1 MADEQDR
8 LRIQRE
14 AEAKAKAVTPEE
26 TRQARM
32 DELKAEREKRMV
44 EEAKARAA
52 SDPLKDPTNR
62 PEAPQ
67 LDDGYIRYYSWIGG
81 VTTGEWRLYKEK
93 KDSPK
98 AASAEARSEGG
109 ATQAQFGSSAGANA
123 LATGTTGLSGTSSTV
138 KDPYA
143 GLTPEQ
149 IEARKNAEELAARL
163 GLSIDPNTGMIIK
176 PPVNFVIDPVTGK
189 YTDPSKLS
197 KPADTTGYKVVN
209 GVLQFNGQP
218 FTGTYNGQT
227 YENGIVKS
235 ATDTTG
241 YKVVNG
247 VLLFNGQPFS
257 GTYGGQIYENGKVK
271 VVTDNSGNGGNGG
284 NTNTGYQEVDGV
296 LLFNGKA
303 FTGTFAGTV
312 YENGVKKVTTATTT
326 LAAEKLAERQS
337 AFDLLRAEMDAL
349 GLGALVEPLRGL
361 IQKDVSAAEFA
372 IQLRQSEAYKA
383 RFAANEGR
391 LKKGLRVLTP
401 GEYLR
406 VEDAYRQTLRT
417 YGLKQFDNDQYVR
430 QFIENDISAAE
441 LSDRVATAVQRVQ
454 NADPAIGRTLRD
466 YYGIGQTDLVA
477 YVLDP
482 NQQLQKIQRQVAAA
496 EIGTAARRQGLEA
509 GVTVSEQL
517 AAQGISE
524 AQAQRGYATIADIL
538 PTSEKLSQI
547 YGTTLEG
554 YDQAQAEQEVF
565 NQLASAQRKRQRL
578 VSREIAEFSGQSG
591 VGRGSLGTATGGQY

>member
-1 MADEQDR
+1 MAKETAAER
-8 LRIQRE
+8 RARIQKEVADASAARQKAYFE
-14 AEAKAKAVTPEE
+14 AQAKSKA
-26 TRQARM
+26 A
-32 DELKAEREKRMV
+32 
-44 EEAKARAA
+44 ARAIAAPLPKPDAYTYDYAWRQDVGAPTGQLNLIKFQNPYYDA
-52 SDPLKDPTNR
+52 STNTIVDP
-62 PEAPQ
+62 A
-67 LDDGYIRYYSWIGG
+67 
-81 VTTGEWRLYKEK
+81 TGERT
-93 KDSPK
+93 DVIPSMV
-98 AASAEARSEGG
+98 
-109 ATQAQFGSSAGANA
+109 
-123 LATGTTGLSGTSSTV
+123 SGPTSFRGDSSTV
-138 KDPYA
+138 EDPYA

-176 PPVNFVIDPVTGK
+176 PPANFVIDPVTGK

-197 KPADTTGYKVVN
+197 KPGKTETGRTTNSDGSVTITYSDGSKVTIPASN
-209 GVLQFNGQP
+209 AN
-218 FTGTYNGQT
+218 
-227 YENGIVKS
+227 
-235 ATDTTG
+235 
-241 YKVVNG
+241 
-247 VLLFNGQPFS
+247 
-257 GTYGGQIYENGKVK
+257 
-271 VVTDNSGNGGNGG
+271 NSGNNSNVNITSGLDAATIALIQSLQNQINTLTTGN
-284 NTNTGYQEVDGV
+284 
-296 LLFNGKA
+296 A
-303 FTGTFAGTV
+303 A
-312 YENGVKKVTTATTT
+312 TAAATK
-326 LAAEKLAERQS
+326 AAEKLAERQS
-337 AFDLLRAEMDAL
+337 AFDVLRAEMDAL

-361 IQKDVSAAEFA
+361 IQKDVSPSEFA
-372 IQLRQSEAYKA
+372 VELRQSEAYKA

-454 NADPAIGRTLRD
+454 NADPAISRTLRD

-496 EIGTAARRQGLEA
+496 EIGVAARKQGLEA
-509 GVTVSEQL
+509 GVTVAEQL
-517 AAQGISE
+517 AAQGITE
-524 AQAQRGYATIADIL
+524 AEAQRGYATIADIL

-591 VGRGSLGTATGGQY
+591 VARGSLGTSTGGQY